1 MTEPRHAGASSLG
14 AIRYEKLV
22 RDRIPEIV
30 VQSGLV
36 AVTRTL
42 TAGEFVAA
50 LRAKVA
56 EEATEL
62 ADAPDEEVAT
72 ELADL
77 QEAVA
82 ALMLEMNLSQ
92 EDVDR
97 VRRAR
102 AQERGTFSTRTFL
115 VETRPPEKT

>member
-1 MTEPRHAGASSLG
+1 MTESRHAGASSLG

-30 VQSGLV
+30 AQSGLA

-42 TAGEFVAA
+42 TGAEFIAA

-62 ADAPDEEVAT
+62 ADAPDEEVVT

-77 QEAVA
+77 QEVVA

-97 VRRAR
+97 VRAAR
-102 AQERGTFSTRTFL
+102 ALERGAFATRTFL
-115 VETRPPEKT
+115 VETRPLDKT

>member
-1 MTEPRHAGASSLG
+1 MTEPRPTGASSLG

-42 TAGEFVAA
+42 GAAEFVAA

-77 QEAVA
+77 QEVVA

-97 VRRAR
+97 VRLAR
-102 AQERGTFSTRTFL
+102 ALERGTFATRTFL